1 MPENALAATRWK
13 MAEFD
18 ITTNSVE
25 DGQEVVDKKSEL
37 VQFQQYWR
45 VQQFVE
51 SK

>member
-1 MPENALAATRWK
+1 

-25 DGQEVVDKKSEL
+25 DGQEVVEKSEL
-37 VQFQQYWR
+37 VQFQLYWK
-45 VQQFVE
+45 VQQLVE

>member
-25 DGQEVVDKKSEL
+25 DGQKVVEKSEL
-37 VQFQQYWR
+37 VQFQLYWK
-45 VQQFVE
+45 VQQLVE

>member
-25 DGQEVVDKKSEL
+25 DGQEVVEKSEL
-37 VQFQQYWR
+37 VQFQLYWK
-45 VQQFVE
+45 VQQLVE